1 MTQEQIYNRMAALC
15 SRREYCKSDI
25 SAKIAALSAD
35 ADAQAIISRLC
46 EEKFLDESR
55 YAAAFVR
62 DKSRLQ
68 GWGDM
73 KIRFALQRKG
83 LGKETIDE
91 ALSQIDA
98 QAQTERLTKLM
109 RAKAQALKN
118 ATVDEKRAKLIRFAV
133 SRGFSY
139 SQADMICKSIIE

>member
-25 SAKIAALSAD
+25 SAKITALSPD
-35 ADAQAIISRLC
+35 ADAQALISRLC
-46 EEKFLDESR
+46 EERFLDESR

-68 GWGDM
+68 GWGDV

-83 LGKETIDE
+83 LDEETIDE
-91 ALSQIDA
+91 ALSQIDTE
-98 QAQTERLTKLM
+98 AQTERLTKLM
-109 RAKAQALKN
+109 KSRAQSLKD
-118 ATVDEKRAKLIRFAV
+118 AAEDEKRAKLIRFAV

-139 SQADMICKSIIE
+139 AQASTICKKIL